1 MGVIHVLTGPDHLSA
16 LATLSANI
24 GNFEAFW
31 YGVRWGIG
39 HSIGLILVGSILIIL
54 DYSNQ
59 GNENDDDR
67 IGISEYFKNFCE
79 SLVGVFMIALGLYG
93 LRSAY
98 KKHRLERDTGGI
110 GNNIADEENNNDEL
124 SSSSINNG
132 SDDDNNNNNGHA
144 GRGALELSLSSDA
157 PPAHNVHNGEA
168 SMSLADVSYDAMGTT
183 IPQDRKREAD
193 ASDYIHNHHHHHDCC
208 GDGEDDCCNCCP
220 NVNIPKPVLSLGIGI
235 VHGVAGPGGVL
246 GVLPAV
252 QLHNGVLASI
262 YLLTFCAVSTLTM
275 GTFAALYGTSSSYIS
290 AGSETVMTYKV
301 EIFSSGLSVFVGV
314 MWLFLLSIGKLHD
327 IFP

>member
-31 YGVRWGIG
+31 YGVRWGID

-67 IGISEYFKNFCE
+67 IGISEYFEIFCE

-110 GNNIADEENNNDEL
+110 ENIITDEENNNDEL
-124 SSSSINNG
+124 LSSSINNG
-132 SDDDNNNNNGHA
+132 GDDDDNNNNNGHA

-183 IPQDRKREAD
+183 IPQDRKHEAD
-193 ASDYIHNHHHHHDCC
+193 VSDYIHNHHHHQ
-208 GDGEDDCCNCCP
+208 
-220 NVNIPKPVLSLGIGI
+220 

-275 GTFAALYGTSSSYIS
+275 GTFAALYGTFSSYIS

-301 EIFSSGLSVFVGV
+301 EIFLSGLSVFVGV
-314 MWLFLLSIGKLHD
+314 MWLFLLSIGRLHD